1 MGAKTKIEWAD
12 ATWGPIRGCSRVSA
26 GCVHCYAETMAA
38 RFSGPGQPYDGL
50 IRDRKWSGVVRL
62 IPERLEDPIRWQ
74 KPRRIFVNSMSD
86 LFHEELTD
94 ATIDRVFDVM
104 ERAPRHTFQVL
115 TKRPHRSLSYTAR
128 RYVRGP
134 AHVWIGTSIEDQKA
148 CGERL
153 ESIRDTAAGVRFVSA
168 EPLLGPIDFGFR
180 GGGESVGWVIVG
192 GESGP
197 GARRCDIRW
206 IDKIVHQCEN
216 ARIPVFVKQLGANV
230 TIDGRPVKLKHPKGG
245 DGDEWPEIGE
255 GEEFGWFVRK
265 FPVSR

>member
-153 ESIRDTAAGVRFVSA
+153 ESIRDTRAS
-168 EPLLGPIDFGFR
+168 
-180 GGGESVGWVIVG
+180 GGSRARTP
-192 GESGP
+192 SPP
-197 GARRCDIRW
+197 GDCRARRPAGPRGTSATGAPPTAGTPAAA
-206 IDKIVHQCEN
+206 
-216 ARIPVFVKQLGANV
+216 ARSP
-230 TIDGRPVKLKHPKGG
+230 
-245 DGDEWPEIGE
+245 
-255 GEEFGWFVRK
+255 
-265 FPVSR
+265 